1 MVWRYRHGGVRDDV
15 AAAAVAVA
23 VTCGPVVAASPPG
36 MPLAELWSW

>member
-23 VTCGPVVAASPPG
+23 VTCDLAVAASPPG
-36 MPLAELWSW
+36 MPPAEPWSW